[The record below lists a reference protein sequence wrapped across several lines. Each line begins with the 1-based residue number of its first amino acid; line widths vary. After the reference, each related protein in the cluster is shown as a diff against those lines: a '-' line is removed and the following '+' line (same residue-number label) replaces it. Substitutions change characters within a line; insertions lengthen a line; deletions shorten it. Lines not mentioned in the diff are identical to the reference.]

1 MPDIFDDELM
11 HYGMPRRSG
20 RYPWGSGEDPY
31 QHSKDF
37 VSRYNE
43 LEKSGMSHDE
53 IIEAMGLSSTQYR
66 ALNAIANNER
76 RAYDVQR
83 AESLKSDGLSN
94 SQIAREMGLPG
105 ESSVRTL
112 LNEGIKNRMNSSV
125 DLANRLKNAI
135 GDKGIIDV
143 GPGVERDLGV
153 SVEKMKVAEEIL
165 AQEGYTTYSFRVP
178 QVNNPGKWTTVKALC
193 PPGVEYKDVYAA
205 ADKGKIATIID
216 YENTANTSSGDDSKS
231 TKQSFKYPASMDSK
245 RIFIRYADQKGP
257 DGYTGDDRDGLV
269 EIRPGVEDLSLGK
282 SRYAQVR
289 ILVDG
294 THYIKGMAAYSD
306 NIPDGYDIVFNTNK
320 KSDIPMKDVLKKI
333 KSDPDNPFG
342 SYIKDGGQSE
352 YINSKTGEKKLSL
365 INKTREEG
373 DWEEWSKNLP
383 SQFLAKQNIPL
394 IKKQIDISVADREAE
409 FEEIKSLT
417 NPTVKKQLLQTFAE
431 DCDAASVYLKAAALP
446 RQRYQVIIPI
456 PSLKDNEVYAP
467 NYKDGEILSLVR
479 FPHESI
485 SQIPQLKVNNKN
497 KEGLALLG
505 PQPFDAIGINKTVAD
520 RMSGA
525 DYDGDSVMVIPTNS
539 KVKISSK
546 PQLAGLVGFN
556 NKTYKYDEVKTDSEG
571 KEHYYKNG
579 KEFRIMNNTQNE
591 MGRIS
596 NLIMDMTIKGAD
608 ESELAR
614 AIRHSMVVIDAEK
627 HKLDYKQSE
636 IDNDIK
642 SLKNKYQD
650 GGGASTLFTRSK
662 HEERIEKR
670 QGQPKINEEGKEW
683 YDPSKPEGSLI
694 YKTAT
699 GKDLYYTVK
708 SVNKKTGEVTEKTK
722 ARTDTVYS
730 MSQTDNAHTLSTG
743 TTKEIIYAD
752 YANKLKSLANE
763 ARMEYTRTGKIAYSR
778 EAKEKYKSEVKN
790 LEAQLDVALKNA
802 PRERQAQILA
812 NSIAKAKKADNPA
825 MSKEDYKKV
834 SQQALNSARIKLG
847 AKKEKIKVSDSQWDA
862 IQAGAITENTL
873 KKILL
878 NMDSDELR
886 KRATP
891 KATTSELSTAQ
902 IARIKA
908 KANSGY
914 STGEIAKELGI
925 SSSTVRNYLK

>member
-1 MPDIFDDELM
+1 MPDVFDDELM

-31 QHSKDF
+31 QRSKDF

-43 LEKSGMSHDE
+43 LEKSGLSHDE
-53 IIEAMGLSSTQYR
+53 IVSAMGLSSTQYR
-66 ALNAIANNER
+66 ALNAIAINER

-94 SQIAREMGLPG
+94 SQIAKQMGLPG
-105 ESSVRTL
+105 ESSVRAL
-112 LNEGIKNRMNSSV
+112 LDEGAKTRMNSSME
-125 DLANRLKNAI
+125 LANRLKSAI
-135 GDKGIIDV
+135 GEKGIIDV
-143 GPGVERDLGV
+143 GPGVERDLGA
-153 SVEKMKVAEEIL
+153 SAEKMKVAEEIL
-165 AQEGYTTYSFRVP
+165 AQEGYTTYSFRVK

-205 ADKGKIATIID
+205 ADKGEIATVVD
-216 YENTANTSSGDDSKS
+216 YEKLASASPTSQKAY
-231 TKQSFKYPASMDSK
+231 KYPASMDSK

-257 DGYTGDDRDGLV
+257 DGFTGDDRDGLV

-306 NIPDGYDIVFNTNK
+306 NVPEGYDVVFNTNK
-320 KSDIPMKDVLKKI
+320 KSNVPMGDVLKKI

-342 SYIKDGGQSE
+342 SYIKEGGQSE
-352 YINSKTGEKKLSL
+352 YTDSKTGEKKLSL

-383 SQFLAKQNIPL
+383 SQFLAKQSVPL
-394 IKKQIDISVADREAE
+394 IKKQIAISVADREAE
-409 FEEIKSLT
+409 FDEIKSLT
-417 NPTVKKQLLQTFAE
+417 NPTVKKQLLQSFAE
-431 DCDAASVYLKAAALP
+431 DCDAAAVYLKAAALP

-479 FPHESI
+479 YPHESI
-485 SQIPQLKVNNKN
+485 TQIPQLKVNNKN
-497 KEGLALLG
+497 KEALALLG
-505 PQPFDAIGINKTVAD
+505 PQPFDAIGVNKKVAD

-525 DYDGDSVMVIPTNS
+525 DYDGDTVMVIPTNS

-546 PQLAGLVGFN
+546 PQLSGLVGFD
-556 NKTYKYDEVKTDSEG
+556 NKSYKYDEVKTDKDG
-571 KEHYYKNG
+571 TEHYYKNG
-579 KEFRIMNNTQNE
+579 KEFRIMHNTQNE

-650 GGGASTLFTRSK
+650 GGGASTIFSRAKSEQ
-662 HEERIEKR
+662 HIDRR
-670 QGQPKINEEGKEW
+670 QGQPKINEKGKEW
-683 YDPSKPEGSLI
+683 YDPSRPEGALI
-694 YKTAT
+694 YKTVSD
-699 GKDLYYTVK
+699 KDLYYTVK
-708 SVNKKTGEVTEKTK
+708 TTNKKGEEKEVVKKRTE
-722 ARTDTVYS
+722 TVPL
-730 MSQTDNAHTLSTG
+730 MSLYDDAHKLSAG
-743 TTKEIIYAD
+743 YEKENIYAD
-752 YANKLKSLANE
+752 YANTLKGMANK

-778 EAKEKYKSEVKN
+778 AAKEKYKDEVKDLN
-790 LEAQLDVALKNA
+790 DQLDVALKNA

-825 MSKEDYKKV
+825 MSKEDYKKI
-834 SQQALNSARIKLG
+834 SQQALNSSRIKLG
-847 AKKEKIKVSDSQWDA
+847 AKKEKIKVSDKQWEA

-891 KATTSELSTAQ
+891 KGSSTTLSTTKISQ
-902 IARIKA
+902 IKA
-908 KANSGY
+908 KAASGY
-914 STGEIAKELGI
+914 TISEIAKELGI